1 MFPPRHSIKDFKLLS
16 LVHFVP
22 MSRVVNNNL
31 GFLQLLAD
39 CPVHQ
44 RQLVLLRTAT
54 PQQIH
59 ALVQVLGN
67 ILMGHI
73 SIPEE
78 IKWIL
83 LSDKDASDLTW
94 PLQMFLTKQRSKSLL
109 KRVVVLVKTYWP
121 LLYQA

>member
-16 LVHFVP
+16 LFHFVA

-78 IKWIL
+78 NMWIL
-83 LSDKDASDLTW
+83 LSNEDASDLTW
-94 PLQMFLTKQRSKSLL
+94 PHQMFLTKQRSESLL
-109 KRVVVLVKTYWP
+109 KRVVVLLKTYWP